1 MTTIKLKNGSGAPT
15 SGDLAQGEPAL
26 DLTNKRLY
34 TEDSGGTVIEVGT
47 NPGVDVT
54 FADNRKAVFG
64 AGSDLQI
71 YHDGTH
77 SRVVDAGTG
86 NLNLQ
91 GDNLRLKTADAVG
104 TYLEANN
111 GGAVTI
117 TYNSSPK
124 LATTNTGIDVTGSIS
139 ADGLTVGDNEFF
151 LAGAG
156 GDLKIGHD
164 GTDNI
169 IRSQGPSLYIDAN
182 NHIFRGY
189 SPYTEHMRIDSSGLV
204 AIGTSSPVST
214 AQLTVGGT
222 SRIAP
227 VSGNGLLLASGGS
240 DRMFISTA
248 GNVGIGTSS
257 PTQTLHLKSADP
269 VIRLEDSSPDGVYA
283 QIDGAGGGLILSA
296 DGGNGSAS
304 SFIGFRVDGTASGSE
319 KMRIDSSGNVG
330 IGVTSLVTGSSRR
343 ILQVSTGSDGGQIAF
358 ADSTT
363 EAANPR
369 IFATNKSD
377 LKLASANSGASTIQF
392 ITGTTTPAE
401 RMRIDSSGNVGIGT
415 SSPDGTLHVKD
426 AVAQVYIQSNDGQP
440 AQIVFGDVSDA
451 SRGRINYDSS
461 DNIIFENNNLAERMR
476 IDASGNLLVGTTNVN
491 PAANNVTGHALKA
504 GGLAEHANSG
514 AVVMRLNRTDS
525 DGDILQFYKGTGT
538 VGSIGTNGGDLFVGT
553 GDTNILFADGSDK
566 IMPATTG
573 GATRDAAIDLGT
585 TGGRFK
591 HLYLSGAVNSGSVSV
606 VQAASAN
613 MTIQGGDGN
622 SKNIVFAKTTGGTQQ
637 AKISAVGDDL
647 RFTTGTTNEAMRID
661 SSRNLLVGKTST
673 AAGDGTVIGSNGVS
687 NCTASGAASLILNR
701 QSSNGDCLEFRRQN
715 VKVGSVSVSGTNATF
730 NTSSDQRLKDNIV
743 DAPSASDDI
752 DAIQVRSFD
761 WKTDGSHQK
770 YGMVAQELQSVAP
783 EAVSEGATEEDMMGV
798 DYSKL
803 VPMLVKEIQSLR
815 ARVAQLET
823 N

>member
-1 MTTIKLKNGSGAPT
+1 MVIV
-15 SGDLAQGEPAL
+15 
-26 DLTNKRLY
+26 
-34 TEDSGGTVIEVGT
+34 TEDAGVQAFYNGTERFTV
-47 NPGVDVT
+47 
-54 FADNRKAVFG
+54 
-64 AGSDLQI
+64 
-71 YHDGTH
+71 
-77 SRVVDAGTG
+77 
-86 NLNLQ
+86 
-91 GDNLRLKTADAVG
+91 
-104 TYLEANN
+104 
-111 GGAVTI
+111 
-117 TYNSSPK
+117 
-124 LATTNTGIDVTGSIS
+124 TNTGIDVTGTVT
-139 ADGLTVGDNEFF
+139 ADGLTVDGVGTVSANTTSN
-151 LAGAG
+151 AGSIYNANTSG
-156 GDLKIGHD
+156 TVLKL
-164 GTDNI
+164 
-169 IRSQGPSLYIDAN
+169 RSGS
-182 NHIFRGY
+182 
-189 SPYTEHMRIDSSGLV
+189 
-204 AIGTSSPVST
+204 
-214 AQLTVGGT
+214 VGGT
-222 SRIAP
+222 AA
-227 VSGNGLLLASGGS
+227 VLGVFDGNNNEQA
-240 DRMFISTA
+240 RF
-248 GNVGIGTSS
+248 
-257 PTQTLHLKSADP
+257 
-269 VIRLEDSSPDGVYA
+269 
-283 QIDGAGGGLILSA
+283 
-296 DGGNGSAS
+296 
-304 SFIGFRVDGTASGSE
+304 TASG
-319 KMRIDSSGNVG
+319 R
-330 IGVTSLVTGSSRR
+330 L
-343 ILQVSTGSDGGQIAF
+343 
-358 ADSTT
+358 
-363 EAANPR
+363 
-369 IFATNKSD
+369 
-377 LKLASANSGASTIQF
+377 
-392 ITGTTTPAE
+392 
-401 RMRIDSSGNVGIGT
+401 GIGT

-730 NTSSDQRLKDNIV
+730 NTSSDQRLKENIV

-761 WKTDGSHQK
+761 WKADGSHQK
-770 YGMVAQELQSVAP
+770 YGMVAQELNTVAP